1 METILKIICS
11 VMLLSDGSQNISHY
25 KLSYQ
30 QGYFCF
36 DEITKEQAIYF
47 NNTELVPIDTQ
58 YVKTKYVKL

>member
-1 METILKIICS
+1 
-11 VMLLSDGSQNISHY
+11 MLLSDGSQNISHY